1 MRRAREE
8 DRRRTV
14 MARNGLDGPD
24 GLDGPLARERIGAG
38 VRWEGI
44 GRIGRIRRIGIGRI
58 GPMRPIGRMGD

>member
-1 MRRAREE
+1 
-8 DRRRTV
+8 